1 MNTFEDLNISRPL
14 LNAMDDLGFVTP
26 TPIQEKAFPVIRSG
40 KNVIGI
46 SQTGTGKTLA
56 FSLPILQDLK
66 FSKQDNPRIL
76 ILVPTRELAV
86 QIADQIELYA
96 KYMTLRILKIYGGT
110 NINTQK
116 KAILNGCDV
125 IVGTPGRLYD
135 LVAHGTL
142 KLKSISKLVIDEV
155 DVMLDLGFRF
165 QLNNLF
171 ELLPKKRQNIMFSA
185 TMTKEVNG
193 LIQDFFI
200 VPEEIS
206 IALSGEP
213 LKNIEQSTYSVK
225 NFYTKVNLLAHLLND
240 KGEFSKVLVF
250 IDGKRNADRIYDKLE
265 PIFGDELGIIHS
277 NKSQNYRL
285 NTIERFDQQEIRI
298 LLSTDVMARG
308 IDLDQIS
315 HVINFDVPEYP
326 ENYIHRIG
334 RTGRAEHMGKS
345 ILLCAE
351 YEEEQKIAIEQLMN
365 KEITELEFPEE
376 VEVSTQLTPAERP
389 EDYVYK
395 NPDRNKKDVTEGGG
409 AFHEKKAKNKK
420 TNQGGKYRR
429 ELAAKYKKPKTRGGK
444 KRK

>member
-1 MNTFEDLNISRPL
+1 MKSFEELNISRQL
-14 LNAMDDLGFVTP
+14 LNAMDDLGFATP

-56 FSLPILQDLK
+56 FCLPILQDLK
-66 FSKQDNPRIL
+66 FSKQDTPRIL

-96 KYMTLRILKIYGGT
+96 KYMTLRVLKIYGGT
-110 NINTQK
+110 NINSQK
-116 KAILNGCDV
+116 KAILQGCDV
-125 IVGTPGRLYD
+125 IVGTPGRTYD

-142 KLKSISKLVIDEV
+142 KLKAVTKLVIDEV

-171 ELLPKKRQNIMFSA
+171 ELLPNKRQNIMFSA
-185 TMTKEVNG
+185 TMTSEIND
-193 LIQDFFI
+193 LIKDYFI
-200 VPEEIS
+200 APEEIK

-213 LKNIEQSTYSVK
+213 LENINQTTYSVK
-225 NFYTKVNLLAHLLND
+225 NFYTKVNLLEHILAD
-240 KGEFSKVLVF
+240 SEEFKKVLIF
-250 IDGKRNADRIYDKLE
+250 IDGKRNADRIYDILE

-285 NTIERFDQQEIRI
+285 NTIERFDKGEIRL

-315 HVINFDVPEYP
+315 HVINFDVPEFP

-334 RTGRAEHMGKS
+334 RTGRADHQGNS
-345 ILLCAE
+345 IILCAE
-351 YEEEQKIAIEQLMN
+351 YEHEKKDAIEALMK
-365 KEITELEFPEE
+365 KEIELIEFPEE
-376 VEVSTQLTPAERP
+376 VKVSQQLTPAERP
-389 EDYVYK
+389 VDYVYK
-395 NPDRNKKDVTEGGG
+395 NPDRNKKDSETGE
-409 AFHEKKAKNKK
+409 AFHEKKAKNRKV
-420 TNQGGKYRR
+420 NLGGSYHR